1 MTATAPV
8 DEVAV
13 RLAAIDFVAGKAAAS
28 GGVVTRA
35 ELESFTYAGEP
46 IKLIDQSRGIRNPRQ
61 LTATLSILTQPEGPY
76 DDVRT
81 PDGLMRYAYRDGP
94 LDSGDNRK
102 LRLAADL
109 GLPLLLLEGIAPGV
123 FVPVAPVYL
132 VRDLPDER
140 CVEVA
145 VDEGL
150 RYLPLSPNDEQRS
163 YAERLTTMRLHQP
176 IFRARVIRAY
186 GTQCAMCQ
194 LRHAELLDA
203 AHIIPDTQER
213 GQPIVPN
220 GLSLCKIHHAAYD
233 KNIIGVRPDLVIE
246 VKQRILEEI
255 DGPMLRHG
263 IQEMAGQHIV
273 VPLSA
278 RERPDPDRLE
288 ERYAEFTLAS

>member
-1 MTATAPV
+1 M
-8 DEVAV
+8 AV
-13 RLAAIDFVAGKAAAS
+13 RLAAIEFVASKAEAS
-28 GGVVTRA
+28 GGVVSRA
-35 ELESFTYAGEP
+35 ELESFTYAGET

-61 LTATLSILTQPEGPY
+61 LVATLTILSQPKGPY
-76 DDVRT
+76 DDLRT
-81 PDGLMRYAYRDGP
+81 EDGLLRYAYREGP

-102 LRLAADL
+102 LRLAAEL
-109 GLPLLLLEGIAPGV
+109 GLPLLLLEGIAPGI

-132 VRDLPDER
+132 VRDLPGER

-150 RYLPLSPNDEQRS
+150 RYLSLSPDDEQRS
-163 YAERLTTMRLHQP
+163 YVERLTKMRLHQP

-186 GTQCAMCQ
+186 GTQCAICQ

-213 GQPIVPN
+213 GQPVVPN

-233 KNIIGVRPDLVIE
+233 RNIIGVRPDLVIE
-246 VKQRILEEI
+246 VKQRILEEV

-263 IQEMAGQHIV
+263 IQEMAGQQIV
-273 VPLSA
+273 VPLA
-278 RERPDPDRLE
+278 KREQPDRDRLE
-288 ERYAEFTLAS
+288 ARYREFTLAG

>member
-1 MTATAPV
+1 M
-8 DEVAV
+8 AV
-13 RLAAIDFVAGKAAAS
+13 RIAAIDYVNAKATAGP
-28 GGVVTRA
+28 GVVTRA
-35 ELESFTYAGEP
+35 ELEAFTYGGEP
-46 IKLIDQSRGIRNPRQ
+46 LKLIDQSRGIRNPRQ
-61 LTATLSILTQPEGPY
+61 LVATLTILSQPKGPY

-102 LRLAADL
+102 LRLAAEL

-132 VRDLPDER
+132 VRDLPGER

-150 RYLPLSPNDEQRS
+150 RYLPLTVSDGQRS
-163 YAERLTTMRLHQP
+163 YAERLTKMRLHQP
-176 IFRARVIRAY
+176 IFRAQVIRAY
-186 GTQCAMCQ
+186 GVQCAMCQ

-203 AHIIPDTQER
+203 AHIIPDNQER
-213 GQPIVPN
+213 GDAVVTN

-233 KNIIGVRPDLVIE
+233 KNILGVRPDLVIE
-246 VKQRILEEI
+246 VKQRILEEV

-263 IQEMAGQHIV
+263 IQEMAGQRIV
-273 VPLSA
+273 VPLTA
-278 RERPDPDRLE
+278 RERPDPVRLE